1 MGETKQIDDDVYD
14 PFRAAEDGLPNRH
27 SFLSLSSSPSEP
39 SITDDDTKKF
49 SMRRPLLRTC
59 SFLFILVVVA
69 TTATVAFVTKQG
81 GTMSP
86 PSFSLLDH
94 RAKRQQYQT
103 PLSNDTTN
111 RPIFPG
117 KASDSRKEE
126 EEYDHHMIDD
136 DQYIDGSDQDNVVLI
151 GQLYDQDHKNHDDY
165 IHHDKESL
173 KKMDD
178 SYDEKR
184 QINPTDYDHDD
195 ESTPSSAS
203 FLTVFKNKKINDE
216 HDVDDK
222 RHMQDLSS
230 SSLETSNSQW
240 MSGYSPYSTPR
251 GPTGAFSQEHGGFSP
266 INMLPI
272 TGMRC
277 YGKHCDNKTLMYRTF
292 SSGYDIFLSG
302 SSKTYWTSWFSEEGH
317 ASGFCATG
325 YLVSRTQCNWK
336 MCDNMRLQC
345 TPIDTSLYQ
354 STGITST
361 SPYFSEEQSYNTYCP
376 LGYFLN
382 GLRCAGGYCDNVS
395 LSCMKVEYKSDLNI

>member
-94 RAKRQQYQT
+94 RAKRQQQQYQT

-117 KASDSRKEE
+117 KAPDSRKEE

-136 DQYIDGSDQDNVVLI
+136 DQHIDGSDQDNVVLI

-178 SYDEKR
+178 Y
-184 QINPTDYDHDD
+184 YDD

-230 SSLETSNSQW
+230 SSLAT
-240 MSGYSPYSTPR
+240 TI
-251 GPTGAFSQEHGGFSP
+251 A
-266 INMLPI
+266 ML
-272 TGMRC
+272 C
-277 YGKHCDNKTLMYRTF
+277 WD
-292 SSGYDIFLSG
+292 
-302 SSKTYWTSWFSEEGH
+302 
-317 ASGFCATG
+317 
-325 YLVSRTQCNWK
+325 
-336 MCDNMRLQC
+336 
-345 TPIDTSLYQ
+345 
-354 STGITST
+354 
-361 SPYFSEEQSYNTYCP
+361 
-376 LGYFLN
+376 
-382 GLRCAGGYCDNVS
+382 
-395 LSCMKVEYKSDLNI
+395 